1 MTSSNNANQVVSVG
15 NASTTGPFG
24 PCFAETPKRGV
35 GARLRHRGESGV
47 GKVKLVKTGRCAFAA
62 VIATPTSAHGF
73 TVTNGDNSF
82 VTTMSHDGGNRDYN
96 FGLGAGEGGN
106 NTCDWD
112 NDTSDGSNSGG
123 TTAAAVT
130 MPASPEETVR

>member
-1 MTSSNNANQVVSVG
+1 M
-15 NASTTGPFG
+15 
-24 PCFAETPKRGV
+24 
-35 GARLRHRGESGV
+35 
-47 GKVKLVKTGRCAFAA
+47 
-62 VIATPTSAHGF
+62 TSAHGF

-112 NDTSDGSNSGG
+112 NDTSDGSNSGDNALQLFYG
-123 TTAAAVT
+123 
-130 MPASPEETVR
+130 R